1 MKQKILYAEDEP
13 LLAQIVS
20 DNLKARGYEVRIA
33 GDGQAALEMFKASKP
48 DLCLL
53 DIMMPLKD
61 GYSLAGDIR
70 KLASGVPIVFL
81 SAKSLDEDV
90 VKGFKTGGN
99 DYMRKPFSI
108 VELLA
113 RIEALLLRFTAKQ
126 PEPEQTTTL
135 YFGNCVLDTI
145 NQQLKT
151 SVTTY
156 DLSYK
161 EVMLLQLLILHKN
174 EILERQEALL
184 KIWGDDSLYNGN
196 SMNVFMAHLRKMLKD
211 DPSIQVMSI
220 RGIGYKLIEKIDN

>member
-13 LLAQIVS
+13 FMAQIVS
-20 DNLKARGYEVRIA
+20 DNLNARGYEVWIA
-33 GDGQAALEMFKASKP
+33 KDGQAALEIFKNSRP
-48 DLCLL
+48 DICLL

-61 GYSLAGDIR
+61 GYSLAEDIR
-70 KLASGVPIVFL
+70 KLDAGIPIIFL

-108 VELLA
+108 VELLV
-113 RIEALLLRFTAKQ
+113 RIEALLLRFSIQQ
-126 PEPEQTTTL
+126 PESDQIAIL
-135 YFGNCVLDTI
+135 QFGNCTLDTI

-151 SVTTY
+151 PVAVY

-161 EVMLLQLLILHKN
+161 EVMLLQLLIKYKN
-174 EILERQEALL
+174 DILERQEALL
-184 KIWGDDSLYNGN
+184 KIWGDDNLYNGN

-211 DPSIQVMSI
+211 DSSIQVMSI
-220 RGIGYKLIEKIDN
+220 RGVGYKLIERSL

>member
-13 LLAQIVS
+13 FLAQIVS
-20 DNLKARGYEVRIA
+20 DNLKAKGYDVRIA
-33 GDGQAALEMFKASKP
+33 KDGQEALEVFKTSMP

-61 GYSLAGDIR
+61 GYSLAQDIR
-70 KLASGVPIVFL
+70 KLNIGVPIIFL

-113 RIEALLLRFTAKQ
+113 RIEALLARFNTKLSESDQTAVLQ
-126 PEPEQTTTL
+126 
-135 YFGNCVLDTI
+135 FGNCRLDTI

-151 SVTTY
+151 TIATY

-161 EVMLLQLLILHKN
+161 EMMLLQLLIKYKN
-174 EILERQEALL
+174 DILERQEALL
-184 KIWGDDSLYNGN
+184 KIWGDDNLYNGN

-211 DPSIQVMSI
+211 DASIQVMSI
-220 RGIGYKLIEKIDN
+220 RGIGYKLIDRGY

>member
-20 DNLKARGYEVRIA
+20 DNLKARGYEVQIA
-33 GDGQAALEMFKASKP
+33 RDGQVALEMFKAIKP

-70 KLASGVPIVFL
+70 KLASGVPIIFL

-113 RIEALLLRFTAKQ
+113 RIEALLIRFTAKQ
-126 PEPEQTTTL
+126 PESDQTTTL
-135 YFGNCVLDTI
+135 YFGNCMLDTI

-151 SVTTY
+151 AVTTY

-161 EVMLLQLLILHKN
+161 EVMLLQLLIQHKN

-211 DPSIQVMSI
+211 DTSIQVMSI
-220 RGIGYKLIEKIDN
+220 RGIGYKLIENGRD